1 MVLLKSLFINAIS
14 FLIAFAVIRLLI
26 MKNKEPYHFVDYFNL
41 YGLTSFL
48 LVCFYLKYLNDLTI
62 LMEIIAFFILFLFYL
77 RSFDAATKKYH
88 ERFKITIL
96 SFGYSKK
103 TYFNNFLSKKILMRG
118 VEAFLFAVS
127 FYYFMDKLFLSV
139 PIILNPVIIII
150 PSILLFFTT
159 IVKSSKINKTYRIL
173 K

>member
-1 MVLLKSLFINAIS
+1 MVLLKSLFINAVS
-14 FLIAFAVIRLLI
+14 FLISFAVIKFLI
-26 MKNKEPYHFVDYFNL
+26 MKNREPYHFVDYFNM
-41 YGLTSFL
+41 YGAISFL

-62 LMEIIAFFILFLFYL
+62 LMEIIAFFILLLFYL

-103 TYFNNFLSKKILMRG
+103 TYFTNFLSKKILMRG

-139 PIILNPVIIII
+139 PVILNPLVIII

-159 IVKSSKINKTYRIL
+159 IVKSSKINKTFRIL

>member
-1 MVLLKSLFINAIS
+1 MVLLNSLFANAIS
-14 FLIAFAVIRLLI
+14 FLIALGVIKFLI
-26 MKNKEPYHFVDYFNL
+26 MKNKEPYPFVDYFNI
-41 YGLTSFL
+41 YGLISFL
-48 LVCFYLKYLNDLTI
+48 LVCFYLEHLNNLKI
-62 LMEIIAFFILFLFYL
+62 LMDIIVSFILFLFYL

-103 TYFNNFLSKKILMRG
+103 TYFSNFLSKKILVRG
-118 VEAFLFAVS
+118 FEAFLFAVS

-139 PIILNPVIIII
+139 PVTLNPSVIII
-150 PSILLFFTT
+150 PSVLLFLTT
-159 IVKSSKINKTYRIL
+159 IVKSLKINKTYRIL